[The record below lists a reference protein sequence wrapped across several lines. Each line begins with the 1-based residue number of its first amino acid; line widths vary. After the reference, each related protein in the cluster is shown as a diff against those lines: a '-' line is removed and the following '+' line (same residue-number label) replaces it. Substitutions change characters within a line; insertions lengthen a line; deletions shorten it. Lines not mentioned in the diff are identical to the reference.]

1 MVEPPSDPDKG
12 EPQGGPASDTQRLG
26 KTMIIGTW
34 VVLLGLLT
42 WFAHIWYQRAENPN
56 RTVYVGEVSGQRFVQ
71 LKANRS
77 GHYVATGSINGV
89 EVVFLLDTGATSV
102 SVPQGVASKI
112 GLQPGLSFPVIT
124 ANGTASVFSTQ
135 ISTVGLGV
143 FERQN
148 VQGHINPHMS
158 GDQVLLGMSFLRH
171 FDLSTSDGTLT
182 ISVPD
187 S

>member
-1 MVEPPSDPDKG
+1 MAQPPSDHNQG
-12 EPQGGPASDTQRLG
+12 EPQIEPSGDSQRLG
-26 KTMIIGTW
+26 KMMIIGTW
-34 VVLLGLLT
+34 VVLIGLLT
-42 WFAHIWYQRAENPN
+42 WFAHVWYERAENPN
-56 RTVYVGEVSGQRFVQ
+56 RTVYVGEISGQRFVQ

-89 EVVFLLDTGATSV
+89 EVDFLLDTGATSI

-112 GLQPGLSFPVIT
+112 GLKPGLSYPVIT
-124 ANGTASVFSTQ
+124 ANGTASVFSTELT
-135 ISTVGLGV
+135 SVGLGV

-158 GDQVLLGMSFLRH
+158 GNQVLLGMSFLRH
-171 FDLSTSDGTLT
+171 FDLTSSDGTLT
-182 ISVPD
+182 ISIPG